1 MMFSLSLELDSPLSV
16 LSALASVPPLLTL
29 VLATG
34 SLGLVDDMLG
44 LGGTEVGAAYMLLT
58 KGFDWEGFGGG
69 LQLGSRSAAGVGRRG
84 AVRRWGGVVGRAS
97 YRLSGG

>member
-44 LGGTEVGAAYMLLT
+44 LCGTEVGAAYMLLT
-58 KGFDWEGFGGG
+58 KGRDWEGFGGG
-69 LQLGSRSAAGVGRRG
+69 LQLGSLGG
-84 AVRRWGGVVGRAS
+84 GGVAGLGGR
-97 YRLSGG
+97 G